1 VVSYFSGVVDEHDA
15 VHPGGYPGA
24 LSSLLGLTVE
34 EFRPLRAGETV
45 RLSNGASGDVW
56 TELVEPR
63 GADTVLT
70 YVDGPAAGEPAVT
83 RHRVGDGTAWY
94 VSTRLH
100 GDDLGDVLR
109 RACADAGVPPRDD
122 LPADLEVVRRGEY
135 VIAVNHA
142 AVDAKLP
149 ATGTELIT
157 GTRCDGV
164 LHVPAGDV
172 RVVRLNPAAG

>member
-1 VVSYFSGVVDEHDA
+1 
-15 VHPGGYPGA
+15 VHRGGYPGA
-24 LSSLLGLTVE
+24 LQSVLGLTVE
-34 EFRPLRAGETV
+34 EFRPLRSGETV

-56 TELVEPR
+56 TELVTPR

-70 YVDGPAAGEPAVT
+70 YADGPAAGEPAVT
-83 RHRVGDGTAWY
+83 RHRFGDGTAWY
-94 VSTRLH
+94 ISTRLH

-109 RACADAGVPPRDD
+109 RACADAGVTPRED
-122 LPADLEVVRRGEY
+122 LPAGLEVVRRGGF

-142 AVDAKLP
+142 DVDAKLP

-164 LHVPAGDV
+164 LHVPAGEV
-172 RVVRLNPAAG
+172 RVVPL